1 MIGNQH
7 DKPTLENVYRTKSG
21 RTFKKLKRYLDEMWF
36 DLYLTS
42 EHIINNP
49 KRYVNEMWYGIVEG
63 TYWRSVIW
71 YEFNNFCVLES
82 IST

>member
-1 MIGNQH
+1 
-7 DKPTLENVYRTKSG
+7 
-21 RTFKKLKRYLDEMWF
+21 MWY

-49 KRYVNEMWYGIVEG
+49 KRYVNEMWYGTVDKG

-71 YEFNNFCVLES
+71 YEFNNFCVLEL